1 ATQNRQQVIKDIAG
15 ECDVV
20 IVVGSQNSSN
30 SKRLVEVAVQHG
42 ARAGYLVDFAHE
54 IDESWLDGAATV
66 GVSSGAS
73 VPDNLVQEV
82 LVYLAE
88 RGYGEVEEVE
98 PVRET

>member
-1 ATQNRQQVIKDIAG
+1 
-15 ECDVV
+15 
-20 IVVGSQNSSN
+20 
-30 SKRLVEVAVQHG
+30 RLVEVAVQHG

-98 PVRET
+98 PVRETITFQLPRELVRDLRAAENRA